1 MSTFLNYLFTFR
13 PQVDALSVESYWL
26 TGLNDLLHD
35 LAALPHVH
43 DDPGHLQGPVLQ
55 HLTRL
60 DCVRYLL
67 YIITLFINNYKMTKT

>member
-1 MSTFLNYLFTFR
+1 VLNYLFTFGS
-13 PQVDALSVESYWL
+13 QVDALSVESYWL

-43 DDPGHLQGPVLQ
+43 DDPGHLEGPVLQ

-60 DCVRYLL
+60 YCVRYLL
-67 YIITLFINNYKMTKT
+67 YINGFVITNDI